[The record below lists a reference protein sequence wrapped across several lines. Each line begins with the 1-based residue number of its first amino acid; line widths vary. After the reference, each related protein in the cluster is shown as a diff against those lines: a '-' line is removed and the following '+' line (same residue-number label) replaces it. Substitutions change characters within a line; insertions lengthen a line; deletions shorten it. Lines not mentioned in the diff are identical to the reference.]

1 MRSPPRQLDRARLLP
16 MYEALHA
23 RTRAADNETIILYAL
38 LAQAG
43 RAGAG
48 GAARGAENK
57 KKKTND
63 TRFLVLFACESGQKW
78 LRRSRPMVYYARWIC
93 PLFTYIS
100 CTFGHFPCE
109 FCRCF
114 YRSVWSSCDM
124 AVAGSAGLNAAGIMP
139 KVHDK

>member
-1 MRSPPRQLDRARLLP
+1 MPTIAALCASPEQGGDSDVAREVTGLLVV
-16 MYEALHA
+16 LV
-23 RTRAADNETIILYAL
+23 
-38 LAQAG
+38 QAG
-43 RAGAG
+43 RTCTG
-48 GAARGAENK
+48 GQAQRGAENK

-63 TRFLVLFACESGQKW
+63 TRFLVLFARESGQKW

-114 YRSVWSSCDM
+114 YRSVWSQ
-124 AVAGSAGLNAAGIMP
+124 VATWP
-139 KVHDK
+139 